1 MPAYR
6 TGPSGFPELVTEDP
20 WAVPEPAAE
29 PDAEPEPKAQPRA
42 AARKPG
48 KPKTKGS

>member
-1 MPAYR
+1 MPGYQ
-6 TGPSGFPELVTEDP
+6 TGPSGFPELVIEDP

-29 PDAEPEPKAQPRA
+29 PEQEQEPEPQPK

-48 KPKTKGS
+48 KPKAKGS